1 MENLVR
7 EINVEL
13 EIDFTALKGQKAELL
28 KVIGETKSKE
38 RLENL
43 SGILHLIDGIQDHAV
58 EDLGI
63 DENLIFDLTNLEEN
77 ESNS

>member
-1 MENLVR
+1 MENLLR

-13 EIDFTALKGQKAELL
+13 EIDFTVLKEQKAELL
-28 KVIGETKSKE
+28 KVISETKSKE

-43 SGILHLIDGIQDHAV
+43 NGILHLIDGIQDHAV
-58 EDLGI
+58 EELGI
-63 DENLIFDLTNLEEN
+63 DENLIYDFIDLED